1 MKSDAKVLIIGAGPS
16 GIFCAFQLLR
26 MGYLGKIVL
35 VDRGNKVEDR
45 YCPKTDTGKCLK
57 CKKCAVTLGVSGS
70 GAFSDGKLSLSY
82 EVGGD
87 LPDLIGGNEVQS
99 IINYVDGIYLSFG
112 ADTTIEGAEET
123 EEIKKLRR
131 KAISANLKLI
141 RDPIRHLGT
150 EKSRDLYKKIQDYLE
165 ERGVEL
171 ITNAECSDLI
181 IEDNKCIG
189 AIVDG
194 TKIYADVVVVSTG
207 RRGASW
213 LEKVCDEHGIEHQPG
228 IVDMGVRLECRNEVM
243 DIVNKYLYEG
253 KFVGYPAPFRD
264 KVRTFCQNP
273 GGFVAQENYDDG
285 LAVVNGHAFKETKSE
300 NTNLAILSSIH
311 FTAPFNQPIAY
322 ARKVGELTNMLG
334 DGSIMVQRYGDIL
347 AGKRTWQKE
356 LNFSN
361 VKPTL
366 PDAIAGDITAAMP
379 YRTMTNIINF
389 IKAMDK
395 VVPGFASNET
405 LLYSPELKFYSNKI
419 KMDEHLRTSVEN
431 LYCLGDSS
439 GWTRG
444 LMMASVMGV
453 LAAREIFHAV

>member
-1 MKSDAKVLIIGAGPS
+1 MMQ
-16 GIFCAFQLLR
+16 C
-26 MGYLGKIVL
+26 
-35 VDRGNKVEDR
+35 
-45 YCPKTDTGKCLK
+45 
-57 CKKCAVTLGVSGS
+57 
-70 GAFSDGKLSLSY
+70 
-82 EVGGD
+82 
-87 LPDLIGGNEVQS
+87 
-99 IINYVDGIYLSFG
+99 
-112 ADTTIEGAEET
+112 
-123 EEIKKLRR
+123 
-131 KAISANLKLI
+131 
-141 RDPIRHLGT
+141 
-150 EKSRDLYKKIQDYLE
+150 LYKKIQDFLE
-165 ERGVEL
+165 ESGVEL
-171 ITNAECSDLI
+171 LTNVECSDLI
-181 IEDNKCIG
+181 IEDNRCIG

-194 TKIYADVVVVSTG
+194 KKMYADTVVVSTG

-213 LEKVCDEHGIEHQPG
+213 LEKVCDEHGIKHQPG

-243 DIVNKYLYEG
+243 EIVNKHLYEG

-395 VVPGFASNET
+395 VTAVPEGIPRSVAVTLDRDNNNQDCFVVSAPYQATWDVLRNMLPDYGFEITEYSISHSSINTDYEEQDPEFFRNQGLDDFGLEEGSYIIRVSIDGERTFVTFYNEDDKPLRSEVVARLYPGFSAALSRAFTASA
-405 LLYSPELKFYSNKI
+405 
-419 KMDEHLRTSVEN
+419 H
-431 LYCLGDSS
+431 
-439 GWTRG
+439 
-444 LMMASVMGV
+444 
-453 LAAREIFHAV
+453 